1 MGRSESRI
9 GNSHALYDETGKAK
23 SRCSASQIEMIR
35 MKWQ

>member
-9 GNSHALYDETGKAK
+9 GNGHALHNETGKAK
-23 SRCSASQIEMIR
+23 SRRSASQIEMIR